1 MHESFLTAEH
11 DRQEEIERQK
21 NQSVSAVFG
30 NKRSGSQIPQI
41 ARIKNELMANSQDED
56 IASESD
62 HNPYE
67 YYDYGRSQSVGFP
80 AGMNSDML
88 VFNEKGPTKLDK
100 RLIKQR
106 EERENELLAYQN
118 DSIEPVLSGGEKVFT
133 ETAKEQEARIRRNS
147 PFGGLLTWKL
157 MRIIVKSNDD
167 IRQEQFAM
175 QLISQFDQIFKL
187 KKLDLWLNP
196 YEILGTG

>member
-1 MHESFLTAEH
+1 MHMSPEDESEEPANQMQESFLTAEH
-11 DRQEEIERQK
+11 ERQEERERQK
-21 NQSVSAVFG
+21 NQSVSGVFEI
-30 NKRSGSQIPQI
+30 KKSASQIPQI
-41 ARIKNELMANSQDED
+41 TKIKHELMANSQDES

-62 HNPYE
+62 QNPYE

-80 AGMNSDML
+80 SGMNSDML
-88 VFNEKGPTKLDK
+88 VFNDKGPTKMDE
-100 RLIKQR
+100 RLKKQR
-106 EERENELLAYQN
+106 LERENELLAYQN

-147 PFGGLLTWKL
+147 PFGNLLTWKL

-175 QLISQFDQIFKL
+175 QLIS
-187 KKLDLWLNP
+187 
-196 YEILGTG
+196 

>member
-1 MHESFLTAEH
+1 
-11 DRQEEIERQK
+11 
-21 NQSVSAVFG
+21 
-30 NKRSGSQIPQI
+30 
-41 ARIKNELMANSQDED
+41 
-56 IASESD
+56 
-62 HNPYE
+62 
-67 YYDYGRSQSVGFP
+67 
-80 AGMNSDML
+80 MNSDML
-88 VFNEKGPTKLDK
+88 MFNEKGPNKMDK

-175 QLISQFDQIFKL
+175 QLISQFD
-187 KKLDLWLNP
+187 
-196 YEILGTG
+196 